1 MKTNYR
7 ILFIGFFA
15 LCVSC
20 VEKDKSSI
28 PLVSVDMSKA
38 EICYLDDIAENIEC
52 YNLNLPAG
60 YYFGEIVDIQTHG
73 DSLLLFHD
81 FDNDQI
87 YIFNDRG
94 QYVNHLNRQG
104 RGPGEYLNIEAFA
117 TNKATN
123 QLIIYDHLGQK
134 LVAYTLPDLKFAW
147 QQRIS
152 KSLMSLAALSEN
164 VYFTISDEDEGMQSV
179 TCDGAAIYNIQSK
192 EFMACDIPNDNMTV
206 NFSSPQ
212 TISYTDKAH
221 YYLCPSYYSTLYE
234 LSENGAD
241 PVLRFHFGN
250 KNLPEKLWSSVPD
263 PLTFPEMVQNN
274 AYVLMPHYFLKQGD
288 MCSFCFF
295 EGDVRH
301 VGMVMSPMCANAA
314 PKVIKQIKLK
324 GFKTATAIK
333 PLGVLNDKYICL
345 FYLHLCKIDET
356 QIQESSVSQMIH
368 EKLQH
373 TQDEGTPVLL
383 IFQTTY
389 Q

>member
-1 MKTNYR
+1 MKTNCR
-7 ILFIGFFA
+7 ILLLGLFA

-20 VEKDKSSI
+20 AGKDKSSI

-60 YYFGEIVDIQTHG
+60 YYFGEIVDIQTYG

-87 YIFNDRG
+87 YIFNAKG
-94 QYVNHLNRQG
+94 QYINHLYNQG

-134 LVAYTLPDLKFAW
+134 LVAYTLPDLKFVW
-147 QQRIS
+147 QQRIP
-152 KSLMSLAALSEN
+152 KSLMALAALSEN
-164 VYFTISDEDEGMQSV
+164 VLFTISDEDEGMQSV

-192 EFMACDIPNDNMTV
+192 EFVACDIPNDYVTV
-206 NFSSPQ
+206 NFSFPQ

-234 LSENGAD
+234 LSERGVV

-274 AYVLMPHYFLKQGD
+274 AYILIPHYFLKQGD

-295 EGDVRH
+295 EGDIRH
-301 VGMVMSPMCANAA
+301 VGMVMSPMRANAA

-345 FYLHLCKIDET
+345 FYPHLCKIDET
-356 QIQESSVSQMIH
+356 QIQESPVSQMIY

-383 IFQTTY
+383 IFQPKF

>member
-1 MKTNYR
+1 MKTNCR
-7 ILFIGFFA
+7 ILLLGLFA

-20 VEKDKSSI
+20 AGKDKSSI

-52 YNLNLPAG
+52 YNF
-60 YYFGEIVDIQTHG
+60 YG

-87 YIFNDRG
+87 YIFNAKG
-94 QYVNHLNRQG
+94 QYINHLYNQG

-134 LVAYTLPDLKFAW
+134 LVAYTLPDLKFVW
-147 QQRIS
+147 QQRIP
-152 KSLMSLAALSEN
+152 KSLMALAALSEN
-164 VYFTISDEDEGMQSV
+164 VLFTISDEDEGMQSV

-192 EFMACDIPNDNMTV
+192 EFVACDIPNDYVTV
-206 NFSSPQ
+206 NFSFPQ

-234 LSENGAD
+234 LSERGVV

-274 AYVLMPHYFLKQGD
+274 AYILIPHYFLKQGD

-295 EGDVRH
+295 EGDIRH
-301 VGMVMSPMCANAA
+301 VGMVMSPMRANAA

-324 GFKTATAIK
+324 GFKTATAIR

-345 FYLHLCKIDET
+345 FYPHLCKIDET
-356 QIQESSVSQMIH
+356 QIQESPVSQMIY

-383 IFQTTY
+383 IFQPKF

>member
-1 MKTNYR
+1 MKTNCR
-7 ILFIGFFA
+7 ILSIGLFA
-15 LCVSC
+15 LCISC
-20 VEKDKSSI
+20 MGKDKSSI

-52 YNLNLPAG
+52 YNLNLPAD
-60 YYFGEIVDIQTHG
+60 YYFGEIADIQTYG

-87 YIFNDRG
+87 YIFNAKG
-94 QYVNHLNRQG
+94 QYINHLYNQG

-134 LVAYTLPDLKFAW
+134 LVAYTLPDLKFVW
-147 QQRIS
+147 QQRIP
-152 KSLMSLAALSEN
+152 KSLMALAALSEN
-164 VYFTISDEDEGMQSV
+164 VLFTISDEDEGMQSV

-192 EFMACDIPNDNMTV
+192 EFVACDIPNDYVTV
-206 NFSSPQ
+206 NFSFPQ

-234 LSENGAD
+234 LSERGVV

-274 AYVLMPHYFLKQGD
+274 AYILIPHYFLKQGD

-295 EGDVRH
+295 EGDIRH
-301 VGMVMSPMCANAA
+301 VGMVMSPMRANAA

-324 GFKTATAIK
+324 GFKTATAIR

-345 FYLHLCKIDET
+345 FYPHLCKIDET
-356 QIQESSVSQMIH
+356 QIQESPVSQMIY

-383 IFQTTY
+383 IFQPKF

>member
-1 MKTNYR
+1 MKTNCR
-7 ILFIGFFA
+7 ILLLGLFA
-15 LCVSC
+15 LCISC
-20 VEKDKSSI
+20 MGKDKSSI

-52 YNLNLPAG
+52 YNLNLPAD
-60 YYFGEIVDIQTHG
+60 YYFGEIADIQTHG

-87 YIFNDRG
+87 YIFNAKG
-94 QYVNHLNRQG
+94 QYINHLYNQG

-134 LVAYTLPDLKFAW
+134 LVAYTLPDLKFVW
-147 QQRIS
+147 QQRIP
-152 KSLMSLAALSEN
+152 KSLMALAALSEN
-164 VYFTISDEDEGMQSV
+164 VLFTISDEDEGMQSV

-192 EFMACDIPNDNMTV
+192 EFVACDIPNDYVTV
-206 NFSSPQ
+206 NFSFPQ

-221 YYLCPSYYSTLYE
+221 YYLCPSYYSTVYE
-234 LSENGAD
+234 LSERGVV

-274 AYVLMPHYFLKQGD
+274 AYILIPHYFLKQGD

-295 EGDVRH
+295 EGDIRH
-301 VGMVMSPMCANAA
+301 VGMVMSPMRANAA

-324 GFKTATAIK
+324 GFKTATAIR

-345 FYLHLCKIDET
+345 FYPHLCKIDET
-356 QIQESSVSQMIH
+356 QIQESPVSQMIY

-383 IFQTTY
+383 IFQPKF

>member
-1 MKTNYR
+1 MKTNCR
-7 ILFIGFFA
+7 ILLLGLFA

-20 VEKDKSSI
+20 AGKDKSSI

-60 YYFGEIVDIQTHG
+60 YYFGEIADIQTYG

-87 YIFNDRG
+87 YIFNAKG
-94 QYVNHLNRQG
+94 QYINHLYNQG

-134 LVAYTLPDLKFAW
+134 LVAYTLPDLKFVW
-147 QQRIS
+147 QQRIP
-152 KSLMSLAALSEN
+152 KSLMALAALSEN
-164 VYFTISDEDEGMQSV
+164 VLFTISDEDEGMQAV
-179 TCDGAAIYNIQSK
+179 VCDGAAIYNIQSK
-192 EFMACDIPNDNMTV
+192 EFVACDIPNDYVTV
-206 NFSSPQ
+206 NFSFPQ

-234 LSENGAD
+234 LSERGVV

-274 AYVLMPHYFLKQGD
+274 AYILNPHYFLKQGD

-295 EGDVRH
+295 EGDIRH
-301 VGMVMSPMCANAA
+301 VGMVMSPMRANAA

-324 GFKTATAIK
+324 GFKTATAIR

-345 FYLHLCKIDET
+345 FYPHLCKIDET
-356 QIQESSVSQMIH
+356 QIQESPVSQMIY

-383 IFQTTY
+383 IFQPKF

>member
-1 MKTNYR
+1 MKTNCR
-7 ILFIGFFA
+7 ILLLGLFA

-20 VEKDKSSI
+20 AGKDKSSI

-52 YNLNLPAG
+52 YNLNLPAD
-60 YYFGEIVDIQTHG
+60 YYFGEIADIQTYG

-87 YIFNDRG
+87 YIFNAKG
-94 QYVNHLNRQG
+94 QYINHLYNQG

-134 LVAYTLPDLKFAW
+134 LVAYTLPDLKFVW
-147 QQRIS
+147 QQRIP
-152 KSLMSLAALSEN
+152 KSLMALAALSEN
-164 VYFTISDEDEGMQSV
+164 VLFTISDEDEGMQSV

-192 EFMACDIPNDNMTV
+192 EFVACDIPNDYVTV
-206 NFSSPQ
+206 NFSFPQ

-234 LSENGAD
+234 LSERGVV

-274 AYVLMPHYFLKQGD
+274 AYILIPHYFLKQGD

-295 EGDVRH
+295 EGDIRH
-301 VGMVMSPMCANAA
+301 VGMVMSPMRANAA

-324 GFKTATAIK
+324 GFKTATAIR

-345 FYLHLCKIDET
+345 FYPHLCKIDET
-356 QIQESSVSQMIH
+356 QIQESPVSQMIY

-383 IFQTTY
+383 IFQPKF

>member
-1 MKTNYR
+1 MKTNCR
-7 ILFIGFFA
+7 ILLLGLFA

-20 VEKDKSSI
+20 AGKDKSSI

-52 YNLNLPAG
+52 YNLNLPAD
-60 YYFGEIVDIQTHG
+60 YYFGEIADIQTYG

-87 YIFNDRG
+87 YIFNAKG
-94 QYVNHLNRQG
+94 QYINHLYNQG

-134 LVAYTLPDLKFAW
+134 LVAYTLPDLKFVW
-147 QQRIS
+147 QQRIP
-152 KSLMSLAALSEN
+152 KSLMALAALSEN
-164 VYFTISDEDEGMQSV
+164 VLFTISDEDEGMQAV
-179 TCDGAAIYNIQSK
+179 VCDGAAIYNIQSK
-192 EFMACDIPNDNMTV
+192 EFVACDIPNDYVTV
-206 NFSSPQ
+206 NFSFPQ

-234 LSENGAD
+234 LSERGVV

-274 AYVLMPHYFLKQGD
+274 AYILNPHYFLKQGD

-295 EGDVRH
+295 EGDIRH
-301 VGMVMSPMCANAA
+301 VGMVMSPMRANAA

-324 GFKTATAIK
+324 GFKTATAIR

-345 FYLHLCKIDET
+345 FYPHLCKIDET
-356 QIQESSVSQMIH
+356 QIQESPVSQIIY

-383 IFQTTY
+383 IFQPKF

>member
-1 MKTNYR
+1 MKTNCR
-7 ILFIGFFA
+7 ILLLGLFA

-20 VEKDKSSI
+20 AGKDKSSI

-60 YYFGEIVDIQTHG
+60 YYFGEIVDIQTYG

-87 YIFNDRG
+87 YIFNAKG
-94 QYVNHLNRQG
+94 QYINHLYNQG

-134 LVAYTLPDLKFAW
+134 LVAYTLPDLKFVW
-147 QQRIS
+147 QQRIP
-152 KSLMSLAALSEN
+152 KSLMALAALSEN
-164 VYFTISDEDEGMQSV
+164 VLFTISDEDEGMQSV

-192 EFMACDIPNDNMTV
+192 EFVACDIPNDYVTV
-206 NFSSPQ
+206 NFSFPQ

-234 LSENGAD
+234 LSERGVV

-274 AYVLMPHYFLKQGD
+274 AYILIPHYFLKQGD

-295 EGDVRH
+295 EGDIRH
-301 VGMVMSPMCANAA
+301 VGMVMSPMRANAA

-324 GFKTATAIK
+324 GFKTATAIR

-345 FYLHLCKIDET
+345 FYPHLCKIDET
-356 QIQESSVSQMIH
+356 QIQESPVSQMIY

-383 IFQTTY
+383 IFQPKF

>member
-1 MKTNYR
+1 MKTNCR
-7 ILFIGFFA
+7 ILLLGLFA

-20 VEKDKSSI
+20 AGKDKSSI

-52 YNLNLPAG
+52 YNLNLPAD
-60 YYFGEIVDIQTHG
+60 YYFGEIADIQTYG

-87 YIFNDRG
+87 YIFNAKG
-94 QYVNHLNRQG
+94 QYINHLYNQG

-134 LVAYTLPDLKFAW
+134 LVAYTLPDLKFVW
-147 QQRIS
+147 QQRIP
-152 KSLMSLAALSEN
+152 KSLMALAALSEN
-164 VYFTISDEDEGMQSV
+164 VLFTISDEDEGMQSV

-192 EFMACDIPNDNMTV
+192 EFVACDIPNDYVTV
-206 NFSSPQ
+206 NFSFPQ

-234 LSENGAD
+234 LSERGVV

-274 AYVLMPHYFLKQGD
+274 AYILIPHYFLKQGD

-295 EGDVRH
+295 EGDIRH
-301 VGMVMSPMCANAA
+301 VGMVMSPMRANAA

-345 FYLHLCKIDET
+345 FYPHLCKIDET
-356 QIQESSVSQMIH
+356 QIQESPVSQMIY

-383 IFQTTY
+383 IFQPKF